1 MTGRSARGRGSIAL
15 RDVTHSS
22 RAIGRR
28 NLGRG
33 PVRGP
38 GHQIIPARRVP
49 SVRCS
54 VPSAQLAPALRGSIL
69 LIIRRP
75 WVRVPPAPPGAFMLH
90 PALTV
95 DRFAD
100 RCRRYRVWCRP
111 AKHPSRSHRATAEG
125 LWRAKVYAGK
135 DPLTGREIRF
145 RKTCKSELAAQKE
158 LGKPPH
164 ISRPDRRT
172 ASGPTPIPQVAEVRQ
187 PRFIRFV
194 QICVRD
200 RPWFLLPRLWCRPWR
215 RRRGFRRPGPR

>member
-1 MTGRSARGRGSIAL
+1 MLRTVAGL
-15 RDVTHSS
+15 RDWAPRPWTGSWTEPSVQ
-22 RAIGRR
+22 
-28 NLGRG
+28 
-33 PVRGP
+33 PVRSGP
-38 GHQIIPARRVP
+38 SAARLRGIPAA
-49 SVRCS
+49 
-54 VPSAQLAPALRGSIL
+54 SACDARSHTSHNPPVVGSSPT
-69 LIIRRP
+69 RP
-75 WVRVPPAPPGAFMLH
+75 TCAFMLH